1 MKMALKKKVS
11 SKLKFK
17 LLGFKEKD
25 FFEVSNSSNYFQK
38 MMTQYNKSMN
48 HHIIFPNINSLIND
62 YRSEKINSLSERE
75 ILKDDLGDDLRKFK
89 QLQSITDSSKLIL
102 KNSNNKKINI
112 KKIKENKKNF
122 LVTLQNFEKKGKILI
137 PDNKKQ
143 QITSDLN
150 PRRILFRRRN
160 FFEKRNK
167 RNENMTE
174 TIESFENDTKTS
186 LYKYY
191 YKLDDITKNAINE
204 NQNLYSIYSKN
215 INNFTL
221 RFDKWKT
228 IQEFKHPELKK
239 NKFDNKEFI

>member
-1 MKMALKKKVS
+1 M
-11 SKLKFK
+11 
-17 LLGFKEKD
+17 
-25 FFEVSNSSNYFQK
+25 
-38 MMTQYNKSMN
+38 
-48 HHIIFPNINSLIND
+48 
-62 YRSEKINSLSERE
+62 
-75 ILKDDLGDDLRKFK
+75 
-89 QLQSITDSSKLIL
+89 
-102 KNSNNKKINI
+102 NI

-122 LVTLQNFEKKGKILI
+122 IVTLQNFEKKGKILI
-137 PDNKKQ
+137 PDNKKK

-150 PRRILFRRRN
+150 PRKILFRRRN

-174 TIESFENDTKTS
+174 TVESFENDTKTS

>member
-122 LVTLQNFEKKGKILI
+122 IVTLQNFEKKGKILI

-150 PRRILFRRRN
+150 PRKILFRRSN

-167 RNENMTE
+167 RNENMTDYR
-174 TIESFENDTKTS
+174 IF
-186 LYKYY
+186 
-191 YKLDDITKNAINE
+191 
-204 NQNLYSIYSKN
+204 
-215 INNFTL
+215 
-221 RFDKWKT
+221 
-228 IQEFKHPELKK
+228 
-239 NKFDNKEFI
+239 